1 MLYKGLDF
9 SFKQGLQGIVIKFLL
24 NIKFSVLY
32 STRINVE
39 GTYLTTFSWWTRV
52 AFNFQGYL
60 MGRVKLEGDIFG
72 TKTSYQ
78 ERFLLH
84 TCSSKIGGK
93 YIWNR
98 CTILVVPFWH

>member
-39 GTYLTTFSWWTRV
+39 
-52 AFNFQGYL
+52 
-60 MGRVKLEGDIFG
+60 E
-72 TKTSYQ
+72 
-78 ERFLLH
+78 
-84 TCSSKIGGK
+84 
-93 YIWNR
+93 
-98 CTILVVPFWH
+98 LV

>member
-1 MLYKGLDF
+1 MLYKGLGF

-60 MGRVKLEGDIFG
+60 MGRVKLEVDIFG
-72 TKTSYQ
+72 PELPTKRDSFCIPIQ
-78 ERFLLH
+78 VKLEGSIF
-84 TCSSKIGGK
+84 G
-93 YIWNR
+93 
-98 CTILVVPFWH
+98 TIVQY